1 MIIILTIISLVL
13 LATTIFFF
21 SSNRNLQILAS
32 QNLISEER
40 AKNFLLQLQE
50 QNKKFESLF
59 EENRSLSSFKGK
71 YEHAENEIIF
81 LREEKNKVLQE
92 VDYLRQKNLEFE
104 KQNELLKQAAQDLKS
119 QKDQWNNDKE
129 ILLSKLSEELIRKN
143 NEQQNLFN
151 LNQQEHLKKIT
162 VDLMKDFEN
171 VTIKIA
177 ALNDDVKKSVNDNSL
192 IKNALLSP
200 GSAGRTAE
208 ITLENILKNS
218 GLKEKEN
225 FNAVGDYILQS
236 HFNAINHG
244 NENENK
250 RPDVILF
257 LPNNQVLVIDS
268 KSSSHFLDL
277 EQAKRDGNLE
287 QEKIILGKIKDSFR
301 RHLES
306 LCRKDYTKFLF
317 EELRSKEQLDYK
329 IHVLMFLQTE
339 KMLEI
344 VREIDHGF
352 EQRALEKG
360 VIVATPIGL
369 INFLSQA
376 RFVIDRIKQDKNIE
390 TLKIEIRKL
399 LDNITV
405 IFKESGELGKSINK
419 AMISY
424 SKLAKNLN
432 RTIALSKNISDL
444 GIEGKKSANIKMLES
459 FDSEDEEEI
468 VEE

>member
-1 MIIILTIISLVL
+1 MIY
-13 LATTIFFF
+13 
-21 SSNRNLQILAS
+21 
-32 QNLISEER
+32 EER
-40 AKNFLLQLQE
+40 AKNLLIQLQE
-50 QNKKFESLF
+50 QNKKIESLF
-59 EENRSLSSFKGK
+59 EENRELISFKGK
-71 YEHAENEIIF
+71 FEYAEKEIIL
-81 LREEKNKVLQE
+81 LRDEKNKMLQE
-92 VDYLRQKNLEFE
+92 VDYSRQKIAEFE
-104 KQNELLKQAAQDLKS
+104 KQNELLKQSTQDLKN
-119 QKDQWNNDKE
+119 QQNEWNSNKE

-143 NEQQNLFN
+143 SEQQNLFN

-162 VDLMKDFEN
+162 SDLMKDFEN
-171 VTIKIA
+171 VTIKMA
-177 ALNDDVKKSVNDNSL
+177 ALNDNVQKSVNDNSL

-218 GLKEKEN
+218 GLKEKDN

-244 NENENK
+244 NDNDNK

-268 KSSSHFLDL
+268 KSSSHFLEL
-277 EQAKRDGNLE
+277 EQARVEGNLE

-306 LCRKDYTKFLF
+306 LCKKDYTKFLF

-344 VREIDHGF
+344 IRDIDHGF

-390 TLKIEIRKL
+390 NLKIEIRKL
-399 LDNITV
+399 IDNV
-405 IFKESGELGKSINK
+405 VMVFKESKELGKSINK
-419 AMISY
+419 AMIVY
-424 SKLAKNLN
+424 NKLAKNLN
-432 RTIALSKNISDL
+432 RATVLSKNISDL
-444 GIEGKKSANIKMLES
+444 GIEGKKSADLKMLES
-459 FDSEDEEEI
+459 YDLEVEEEDI
-468 VEE
+468 TLV